1 MPHLFFQNYKDLQGS
16 IVPNYI
22 EDQIE
27 NAITLHPFKD
37 HKYMY
42 RMRQYQHQVQL
53 RKLKAKI
60 ISLNECIQ
68 EMNNQIEDHSQE
80 ARIERDD
87 IFRWSFLKQNKYF
100 GYIEQIM
107 PSGHFLKLFRKHLK
121 LLTKWFGDNPKQ
133 HQVVSSL
140 KHFNY
145 GYQTLN
151 PKFGAI
157 TIANGHVH
165 FLGSSS
171 HNRQY
176 KIMHKFGELELDEKE
191 DVEIQKANDKVNFVI
206 PLYGRSEPFLIFI
219 KTFENV
225 ALKTNENVSLTVV
238 FFRDGKNEVQHK
250 EIDTIIHQLSTL
262 YPHHDL
268 HLIPLQGSFQRAIA
282 FQNAVSLFSDDA
294 LLFLVDID
302 CSIDQNLL
310 HRIRYNTHQGQQVL
324 FPIMFSQ
331 YNPKIVGL
339 FNTSHEGNKYD
350 RFESNNGYWR
360 ASSYGQVALYKSD
373 FDAVG
378 GFNTD
383 IKGWGKEDTDF
394 ATRILSKRLHIFRS
408 PDPGLV
414 HIYHTIK
421 CDPHLKKDQL
431 RMCLGTMK
439 STYGSDQALSEIV
452 YNMTINYLAEKSDS
466 SAGKSVNENW
476 NEKRKAGNS

>member
-16 IVPNYI
+16 IVPNDI
-22 EDQIE
+22 ENQIE

-37 HKYMY
+37 HRYMY
-42 RMRQYQHQVQL
+42 RMKQYQHQVHL
-53 RKLKAKI
+53 RKLKARITILK
-60 ISLNECIQ
+60 ECIK
-68 EMNNQIEDHSQE
+68 EMNNQIEDHSEKE
-80 ARIERDD
+80 ARTVREE

-107 PSGHFLKLFRKHLK
+107 PSGHFLKLFQKHLR
-121 LLTKWFGDNPKQ
+121 LLKKWIGDNPKR
-133 HQVVSSL
+133 HQIVSSL

-145 GYQTLN
+145 GYQTLD
-151 PKFGAI
+151 PKFGAT
-157 TIANGHVH
+157 TIANGHTK
-165 FLGSSS
+165 LLESSS

-176 KIMHKFGELELDEKE
+176 KIMHKFAELELDEKE
-191 DVEIQKANDKVNFVI
+191 DEEIQKANDKVNFVI
-206 PLYGRSEPFLIFI
+206 PLYGRSEPFLRFI

-238 FFRDGKNEVQHK
+238 FFRDGKNEDQYK
-250 EIDTIIHQLSTL
+250 EIDTMIHQLSTL

-282 FQNAVSLFSDDA
+282 FQNAVSLFADDA

-310 HRIRYNTHQGQQVL
+310 HRIRYNTHQGEQAF

-331 YNPKIVGL
+331 YNPKIVSL
-339 FNTSHEGNKYD
+339 FSTTHQGNKYN
-350 RFESNNGYWR
+350 RFASNNGYWR

-394 ATRILSKRLHIFRS
+394 ATRIHRKRLHIFRS

-414 HIYHTIK
+414 HIYHKIK

-439 STYGSDQALSEIV
+439 ATYASDHTLSEIV
-452 YNMTINYLAEKSDS
+452 YNMTINSLADQSNS
-466 SAGKSVNENW
+466 SAGNFVNKN
-476 NEKRKAGNS
+476 